1 VLPGAAIRGLQ
12 SRVICACN
20 GRVGWLFRCSAG
32 HAGLSLSFNL
42 ISIHIRLYMAYSL
55 IYLIAVVGTAVS
67 LILGVATQPGSRE
80 ETAVT
85 VTLPCPDAV
94 LQTAGTVLDPA
105 VFTDAVARWRALE
118 RLRDFR
124 SRLYG
129 CLTRRADALFEL
141 ADAVLCADH
150 AVTSLV
156 QLCLE
161 PEFTR
166 GHGALYDALS
176 AGQVDDEMLF
186 SPLAAELPQ
195 AVDGPEALAWI
206 AEHDVIDH
214 GLLDKALAGL
224 SPGDAAQVR
233 DACAR
238 WSRLRFAVD
247 ATAYPRPDAW
257 CSPGR
262 EHVHNGACH
271 CKGSSKTAPGWEYQ
285 FAAAIGHLRTA
296 WAALLD
302 VARTTP
308 ATRTAATIAQVK
320 NVLRR
325 LRAAG
330 HGHKAAPLFI
340 FDAGYSA
347 AALADG
353 LLGCP
358 VHVLVRLAAGSV
370 FYAEP
375 VAWQGR
381 CGRPA
386 RRGAAVHCLEPA
398 DFAAAAAGSGPRG
411 RKKPLPPNPGPDET
425 LVLPDTPLYGTVRA
439 EAWHDLHPL
448 IHGDRGWF
456 AGRNILPV
464 LPGTLVHV
472 TVERLPDGR
481 DPHRA
486 MWLWHAGPGPLSLDE
501 LWRAYLARFDIE
513 HAFKLVKGTLGLTA
527 AKIRAPEQADR
538 WTRLL
543 MAAHAQLLLARPL
556 AADLRRPW
564 EKHPDS
570 SRPLAPGR
578 IRRGFRNIHHDL
590 GTPARVAKP
599 SRPGP
604 GRPKGSIK
612 GPAPRYL
619 LPGEADMPR
628 TTDTTLTRQ
637 KVKT

>member
-1 VLPGAAIRGLQ
+1 MNHYVLTPLPG
-12 SRVICACN
+12 
-20 GRVGWLFRCSAG
+20 GR
-32 HAGLSLSFNL
+32 
-42 ISIHIRLYMAYSL
+42 
-55 IYLIAVVGTAVS
+55 
-67 LILGVATQPGSRE
+67 Q
-80 ETAVT
+80 
-85 VTLPCPDAV
+85 LPLLAPAS
-94 LQTAGTVLDPA
+94 LDPA
-105 VFTDAVARWRALE
+105 QLAGAVDRFLALRE
-118 RLRDFR
+118 FR
-124 SRLYG
+124 SELYA
-129 CLTRRADALFEL
+129 CLTSRADALFEL

-166 GHGALYDALS
+166 GHGALYDALA
-176 AGQVDDEMLF
+176 AGRIDDEKLF
-186 SPLAAELPQ
+186 SLLASELPQ
-195 AVDGPEALAWI
+195 AVDGPAAREWI

-214 GLLDKALAGL
+214 GLLDKTLAGL
-224 SPGDAAQVR
+224 PPGDARQVR

-271 CKGSSKTAPGWEYQ
+271 CRGSSKTAPGWEYQ
-285 FAAAIGHLRTA
+285 FTAATGHLRTA
-296 WAALLD
+296 WAALVD
-302 VARTTP
+302 VARTVP
-308 ATRTAATIAQVK
+308 ATRTAQTIAQVK
-320 NVLRR
+320 NVLGR

-330 HGHKAAPLFI
+330 HGAKAAPLFV

-375 VAWQGR
+375 VTWEGKY
-381 CGRPA
+381 GRPP

-411 RKKPLPPNPGPDET
+411 RKKPLPPNPEPDEE
-425 LVLPDTPLYGTVRA
+425 LILPGTPLYGTVRA
-439 EAWHDLHPL
+439 RAWHGVHPL

-456 AGRNILPV
+456 AGRNNLPV
-464 LPGTLVHV
+464 LPGTLIHV

-513 HAFKLVKGTLGLTA
+513 HAFKLLKATLGLTA
-527 AKIRAPEQADR
+527 AKVRAPEQADR
-538 WTRLL
+538 WVRLL
-543 MAAHAQLLLARPL
+543 MAAHAQLLLARPM

-564 EKHPDS
+564 ERHPDPA
-570 SRPLAPGR
+570 RPLTPGR
-578 IRRGFRNIHHDL
+578 VLRGFRNIRRDL

-599 SRPGP
+599 TRPGP
-604 GRPKGSIK
+604 GRPKGSSK

-619 LPGEADMPR
+619 LPGEASMPR
-628 TTDTTLTRQ
+628 TANTPLTRE

>member
-1 VLPGAAIRGLQ
+1 VLHTLPRPGSGLQ
-12 SRVICACN
+12 
-20 GRVGWLFRCSAG
+20 
-32 HAGLSLSFNL
+32 
-42 ISIHIRLYMAYSL
+42 
-55 IYLIAVVGTAVS
+55 
-67 LILGVATQPGSRE
+67 
-80 ETAVT
+80 
-85 VTLPCPDAV
+85 TLPRTAHV
-94 LQTAGTVLDPA
+94 LLAARPAGPAAPDPA
-105 VFTDAVARWRALE
+105 VFAAAVARWRALE
-118 RLRDFR
+118 RLREFR

-129 CLTRRADALFEL
+129 CLALRADALFEL

-176 AGQVDDEMLF
+176 AGRIDDEQLFSLLTAALPPLVDD
-186 SPLAAELPQ
+186 AE
-195 AVDGPEALAWI
+195 ARGWI

-214 GLLDKALAGL
+214 GLLEAALAGV
-224 SPGDAAQVR
+224 PAGQAAAVR

-238 WSRLRFAVD
+238 WTRLRFAVD
-247 ATAYPRPDAW
+247 ATAYPRPDAV

-285 FAAAIGHLRTA
+285 FTAAIGHLRTA
-296 WAALLD
+296 WAALAD

-308 ATRTAATIAQVK
+308 ATRTEQTVAQVR

-325 LRAAG
+325 LHQAG
-330 HGHKAAPLFI
+330 HAGRGTPLFI

-347 AALADG
+347 AALTDG
-353 LLGCP
+353 LVGCP
-358 VHVLVRLAAGSV
+358 AHILVRLAAGSV
-370 FYAEP
+370 FYADA
-375 VAWQGR
+375 VTWDGKN
-381 CGRPA
+381 GRPA
-386 RRGAAVHCLEPA
+386 RRGPAVHCLEPA
-398 DFAAAAAGSGPRG
+398 DFAADTGQGPKG
-411 RKKPLPPNPGPDET
+411 RTKPLPPNPEPGET

-439 EAWHDLHPL
+439 EAWHGVHPL
-448 IHGDRGWF
+448 VHGDRGWF
-456 AGRNILPV
+456 AGRKHLPV
-464 LPGTLVHV
+464 LRGTLVHV

-513 HAFKLVKGTLGLTA
+513 HAIRTLKGTLGLTA
-527 AKIRAPEQADR
+527 AKVRDPGQADR
-538 WTRLL
+538 WVQIL

-564 EKHPDS
+564 EKQPDPA
-570 SRPLAPGR
+570 RPLAPGR
-578 IRRGFRNIHHDL
+578 VRRGFRNIRRDL

-604 GRPKGSIK
+604 GRPKGSSK
-612 GPAPRYL
+612 GPAPRHL
-619 LPGEADMPR
+619 LPGEAGTPR
-628 TTDTTLTRQ
+628 TANTTLTRE

>member
-1 VLPGAAIRGLQ
+1 MLHTLPRAGSGPQTLPGTGHVPLP
-12 SRVICACN
+12 ACP
-20 GRVGWLFRCSAG
+20 
-32 HAGLSLSFNL
+32 
-42 ISIHIRLYMAYSL
+42 
-55 IYLIAVVGTAVS
+55 
-67 LILGVATQPGSRE
+67 PGP
-80 ETAVT
+80 A
-85 VTLPCPDAV
+85 PDP
-94 LQTAGTVLDPA
+94 G
-105 VFTDAVARWRALE
+105 VFTDAIARYRALE
-118 RLRDFR
+118 RLREFR
-124 SRLYG
+124 SRLYD
-129 CLTRRADALFEL
+129 CLALRADALFEL
-141 ADAVLCADH
+141 ANAVLCADH

-156 QLCLE
+156 RLCLE
-161 PEFTR
+161 REFTR
-166 GHGALYDALS
+166 GHGALYDALA
-176 AGQVDDEMLF
+176 AGRIEEERLF
-186 SPLAAELPQ
+186 SLLASELPQ

-224 SPGDAAQVR
+224 PPDNAGQVR

-238 WSRLRFAVD
+238 WGRLRFAVN

-285 FAAAIGHLRTA
+285 FTAAVGHLRTA

-308 ATRTAATIAQVK
+308 ADRTAQTIAQVK

-330 HGHKAAPLFI
+330 HGKTAAPLFI
-340 FDAGYSA
+340 FNAGYSA

-353 LLGCP
+353 LAGCP
-358 VHVLVRLAAGSV
+358 AHVLVRLAAGCV
-370 FYAEP
+370 FYADP
-375 VAWQGR
+375 VTWEGKD
-381 CGRPA
+381 GRPA

-398 DFAAAAAGSGPRG
+398 DFTAAAGPGPRG
-411 RKKPLPPNPGPDET
+411 RTKPLPPNPEPGEELT
-425 LVLPDTPLYGTVRA
+425 LPDTPLYGTVRA
-439 EAWHDLHPL
+439 EAWHGVHPL
-448 IHGDRGWF
+448 VHGDRGWF
-456 AGRNILPV
+456 AGRKHLPV
-464 LPGTLVHV
+464 LRGTLIHV

-513 HAFKLVKGTLGLTA
+513 HAIRTLKGTLGLTA
-527 AKIRAPEQADR
+527 AKVRTPEQAGR
-538 WTRLL
+538 WVRLL

-556 AADLRRPW
+556 AAGLRWPW
-564 EKHPDS
+564 EKQPDPA
-570 SRPLAPGR
+570 RPLAPGR
-578 IRRGFRNIHHDL
+578 VRRGFRNIRREL

-604 GRPKGSIK
+604 GRPKGTTK

-619 LPGEADMPR
+619 LPGEAGMPR
-628 TTDTTLTRQ
+628 TAKTALNRE

>member
-1 VLPGAAIRGLQ
+1 MPETGAVLPAA
-12 SRVICACN
+12 
-20 GRVGWLFRCSAG
+20 
-32 HAGLSLSFNL
+32 
-42 ISIHIRLYMAYSL
+42 
-55 IYLIAVVGTAVS
+55 
-67 LILGVATQPGSRE
+67 
-80 ETAVT
+80 
-85 VTLPCPDAV
+85 CPEPDR
-94 LQTAGTVLDPA
+94 A
-105 VFTDAVARWRALE
+105 VFAAAVARWQALE
-118 RLRDFR
+118 RLREFR
-124 SRLYG
+124 ARLYG
-129 CLTRRADALFEL
+129 CLARRADALFEL

-156 QLCLE
+156 RLCLE

-176 AGQVDDEMLF
+176 AGRIDDEQLF
-186 SPLAAELPQ
+186 CLLASELPQ
-195 AVDGPEALAWI
+195 AIDGPQALAWI
-206 AEHDVIDH
+206 AAHDVIDY
-214 GLLDKALAGL
+214 GLLETALAGL
-224 SPGDAAQVR
+224 SGQDAAQVR

-247 ATAYPRPDAW
+247 ATACPRPDAW

-262 EHVHNGACH
+262 EHIHNGACH
-271 CKGSSKTAPGWEYQ
+271 CKGSSKTTPGWEYQ
-285 FAAAIGHLRTA
+285 FTAAIGHLRTA
-296 WAALLD
+296 WAALTD

-308 ATRTAATIAQVK
+308 ATRTAQTITQVK

-325 LRAAG
+325 LHQAG
-330 HGHKAAPLFI
+330 HGTKAAPLFI

-347 AALADG
+347 AALTDG
-353 LLGCP
+353 LAGCP
-358 VHVLVRLAAGSV
+358 AHLLVRLAAGSV

-375 VAWQGR
+375 VTWQGR
-381 CGRPA
+381 YGRPA
-386 RRGAAVHCLEPA
+386 RRGQAVHCLEPA
-398 DFAAAAAGSGPRG
+398 GFAGAAAGARGPRG
-411 RKKPLPPNPGPDET
+411 RKQPVPPNPEPDQELT
-425 LVLPDTPLYGTVRA
+425 LPDTPLYGTVRA
-439 EAWHDLHPL
+439 QAWHRVHPL

-456 AGRNILPV
+456 AGRTHLPV
-464 LPGTLVHV
+464 LRGTLIHL

-513 HAFKLVKGTLGLTA
+513 HAFKLAKGTLGLTA
-527 AKIRAPEQADR
+527 AKVRYPEQADR
-538 WTRLL
+538 WVRLL

-564 EKHPDS
+564 EKHPDPA
-570 SRPLAPGR
+570 RPPAPGR
-578 IRRGFRNIHHDL
+578 VRRGFRNIRREL

-599 SRPGP
+599 SRAGP
-604 GRPKGSIK
+604 GRPKGSSK

-628 TTDTTLTRQ
+628 ATSTALTRE

>member
-1 VLPGAAIRGLQ
+1 VLPTLPRPGSGLQ
-12 SRVICACN
+12 
-20 GRVGWLFRCSAG
+20 
-32 HAGLSLSFNL
+32 
-42 ISIHIRLYMAYSL
+42 
-55 IYLIAVVGTAVS
+55 
-67 LILGVATQPGSRE
+67 
-80 ETAVT
+80 
-85 VTLPCPDAV
+85 TLPGTGPALPGV
-94 LQTAGTVLDPA
+94 PAGSPQPEPA
-105 VFTDAVARWRALE
+105 VFADAVARWRVLG
-118 RLRDFR
+118 RLRGFR
-124 SRLYG
+124 QSLYE
-129 CLTRRADALFEL
+129 CLTARADALSEL
-141 ADAVLCADH
+141 TDAVLCADH

-161 PEFTR
+161 PEFTG

-176 AGQVDDEMLF
+176 AGRIDDERLF
-186 SPLAAELPQ
+186 SLLASELPQ
-195 AVDGPEALAWI
+195 AVDGPQAAAWI
-206 AEHDVIDH
+206 AEHDVIGH
-214 GLLDKALAGL
+214 GLLEEALAGL
-224 SPGDAAQVR
+224 PPGDAAQVR

-285 FAAAIGHLRTA
+285 FTAAIGHLRTA
-296 WAALLD
+296 WTAVID
-302 VARTTP
+302 VARTVP
-308 ATRTAATIAQVK
+308 ATRTAQTIAQVR

-330 HGHKAAPLFI
+330 HGAKAAPLFI

-353 LLGCP
+353 LAGCP
-358 VHVLVRLAAGSV
+358 VHLLVRLAAGSV
-370 FYAEP
+370 FYAAP
-375 VAWQGR
+375 VAWEGR
-381 CGRPA
+381 YGRPA

-398 DFAAAAAGSGPRG
+398 GFAAAAAWTGPRG
-411 RKKPLPPNPGPDET
+411 RKKPLPPNPEPDET
-425 LVLPDTPLYGTVRA
+425 LMLPDTPLYGTVRA
-439 EAWHDLHPL
+439 EAWHDVHPL

-456 AGRNILPV
+456 AGRKNLPV
-464 LPGTLVHV
+464 LPGTLIHL

-486 MWLWHAGPGPLSLDE
+486 MWLWHAGPGPLSPDE

-513 HAFKLVKGTLGLTA
+513 HAFKLLKGTLGLTA
-527 AKIRAPEQADR
+527 AKVRAPEQADR
-538 WTRLL
+538 WVRLL

-556 AADLRRPW
+556 AASLRRPW
-564 EKHPDS
+564 EKRPDPA
-570 SRPLAPGR
+570 RPLAPGR
-578 IRRGFRNIHHDL
+578 VRRGFRNIRRDL

-604 GRPKGSIK
+604 GRPKGSSK

-628 TTDTTLTRQ
+628 MAKLALNRE

>member
-1 VLPGAAIRGLQ
+1 VLHTLPRPGPGLQTLPGTG
-12 SRVICACN
+12 
-20 GRVGWLFRCSAG
+20 
-32 HAGLSLSFNL
+32 
-42 ISIHIRLYMAYSL
+42 
-55 IYLIAVVGTAVS
+55 
-67 LILGVATQPGSRE
+67 P
-80 ETAVT
+80 
-85 VTLPCPDAV
+85 AV
-94 LQTAGTVLDPA
+94 LSMPAGGPEPDPA
-105 VFTDAVARWRALE
+105 VFADAVARYRVLE
-118 RLRDFR
+118 RLRGFR
-124 SRLYG
+124 QLLYE
-129 CLTRRADALFEL
+129 CLTARADALFEL

-176 AGQVDDEMLF
+176 AGRIDDERLF
-186 SPLAAELPQ
+186 SLLAAELPQ
-195 AVDGPEALAWI
+195 AVDGPQALAWI

-214 GLLDKALAGL
+214 GLLEQALAGL
-224 SPGDAAQVR
+224 PAGDAWQVR

-238 WSRLRFAVD
+238 WGRLRFAVD

-262 EHVHNGACH
+262 EHVHHGACH
-271 CKGSSKTAPGWEYQ
+271 CRGSSKTVPGWEYQ
-285 FAAAIGHLRTA
+285 FTAAIGHLRTA
-296 WAALLD
+296 WAALTD
-302 VARTTP
+302 VVRTTP
-308 ATRTAATIAQVK
+308 ADRTARTIAQVR

-325 LRAAG
+325 LHAAG
-330 HGHKAAPLFI
+330 HGRNAAPLFI

-353 LLGCP
+353 LAGCP
-358 VHVLVRLAAGSV
+358 AHILVRLAAGSV

-375 VAWQGR
+375 VTWDGKY
-381 CGRPA
+381 GRPA
-386 RRGAAVHCLEPA
+386 RRGPEVHCLEQEDPGT
-398 DFAAAAAGSGPRG
+398 AAAGRGPRG
-411 RKKPLPPNPGPDET
+411 RKKPLPPNPEPDEELT
-425 LVLPDTPLYGTVRA
+425 LPGTPLYGTVRA
-439 EAWHDLHPL
+439 EAWHGVHPL

-456 AGRNILPV
+456 AGRTHLPV

-513 HAFKLVKGTLGLTA
+513 HAFKFVKRALGLTA
-527 AKIRAPEQADR
+527 AKIRTPEQADR
-538 WTRLL
+538 WVRLL

-564 EKHPDS
+564 EKHPGPA
-570 SRPLAPGR
+570 RPLAPDR
-578 IRRGFRNIHHDL
+578 VRRGFRNIRPDL

-604 GRPKGSIK
+604 GRPKGSSK
-612 GPAPRYL
+612 GPAPRHL
-619 LPGEADMPR
+619 LPGEAGTPR
-628 TTDTTLTRQ
+628 TTQVTLTRE

>member
-1 VLPGAAIRGLQ
+1 VPSAPAGA
-12 SRVICACN
+12 
-20 GRVGWLFRCSAG
+20 
-32 HAGLSLSFNL
+32 
-42 ISIHIRLYMAYSL
+42 
-55 IYLIAVVGTAVS
+55 
-67 LILGVATQPGSRE
+67 
-80 ETAVT
+80 
-85 VTLPCPDAV
+85 PD
-94 LQTAGTVLDPA
+94 PS
-105 VFTDAVARWRALE
+105 VFTSAVARYRAAE
-118 RLRDFR
+118 RLRAFR
-124 SRLYG
+124 ESLYE
-129 CLTRRADALFEL
+129 CLNARADALFEL

-176 AGQVDDEMLF
+176 AGRIDEEKLLCLL
-186 SPLAAELPQ
+186 SEELPG
-195 AVDGPEALAWI
+195 AVDGPEARAWI

-214 GLLDKALAGL
+214 GLLEQALAGL
-224 SPGDAAQVR
+224 PAEDAAQVR

-238 WSRLRFAVD
+238 WTRLRFAVD

-285 FAAAIGHLRTA
+285 FTAAIGHLRTA
-296 WAALLD
+296 WTAIVD
-302 VARTTP
+302 VARTVP
-308 ATRTAATIAQVK
+308 ATRTAQTIAQVK

-325 LRAAG
+325 LRATG
-330 HGHKAAPLFI
+330 HGAKAAPLFV

-358 VHVLVRLAAGSV
+358 AHVLVRLAAGNV

-375 VAWQGR
+375 VAWEGR
-381 CGRPA
+381 HGRPA
-386 RRGAAVHCLEPA
+386 RRGAAVHCLDPA
-398 DFAAAAAGSGPRG
+398 DFAAAAAGNGPRG
-411 RKKPLPPNPGPDET
+411 RKKPLPPNPEPDET
-425 LVLPDTPLYGTVRA
+425 LILPDTPLYGTVRA
-439 EAWHDLHPL
+439 EAWHGVHPL

-456 AGRNILPV
+456 AGRKNLPV
-464 LPGTLVHV
+464 LPGALIHV

-513 HAFKLVKGTLGLTA
+513 HAFKLLKGTLGLTA
-527 AKIRAPEQADR
+527 AKVRAPEQADR
-538 WTRLL
+538 WVRLL
-543 MAAHAQLLLARPL
+543 MAAHAQLLLARPM
-556 AADLRRPW
+556 AGDLRRPW
-564 EKHPDS
+564 EKHPDP

-578 IRRGFRNIHHDL
+578 VRRGFRNIRREL

-604 GRPKGSIK
+604 GRPKGSSK
-612 GPAPRYL
+612 GPAPRHL

-628 TTDTTLTRQ
+628 TEKTALTRD

>member
-1 VLPGAAIRGLQ
+1 LNHHVLTPLPGARQ
-12 SRVICACN
+12 
-20 GRVGWLFRCSAG
+20 
-32 HAGLSLSFNL
+32 
-42 ISIHIRLYMAYSL
+42 
-55 IYLIAVVGTAVS
+55 
-67 LILGVATQPGSRE
+67 
-80 ETAVT
+80 
-85 VTLPCPDAV
+85 LPLLAPAS
-94 LQTAGTVLDPA
+94 LDPA
-105 VFTDAVARWRALE
+105 QLAGAVDRFLALRE
-118 RLRDFR
+118 FR
-124 SRLYG
+124 SELYA
-129 CLTRRADALFEL
+129 CLTSRADALFEL

-166 GHGALYDALS
+166 GHGALYDALA
-176 AGQVDDEMLF
+176 AGRIDEEKLF
-186 SPLAAELPQ
+186 SLLASELPQ
-195 AVDGPEALAWI
+195 AVDGPAAREWI
-206 AEHDVIDH
+206 AGHDVIDH

-224 SPGDAAQVR
+224 PPDDARQVR

-271 CKGSSKTAPGWEYQ
+271 CRGSSKTAPGWEYQ
-285 FAAAIGHLRTA
+285 FTAAIGHLRTA
-296 WAALLD
+296 WAALVD
-302 VARTTP
+302 VARTVP
-308 ATRTAATIAQVK
+308 ATRTAQTIAQVK
-320 NVLRR
+320 NVLAR
-325 LRAAG
+325 LPAAG
-330 HGHKAAPLFI
+330 HGAKAAPLFV

-375 VAWQGR
+375 VTWEGKY
-381 CGRPA
+381 GRPP

-411 RKKPLPPNPGPDET
+411 RKKPLPPNPEPDEE
-425 LVLPDTPLYGTVRA
+425 LILPGTPLYGTVRA
-439 EAWHDLHPL
+439 RAWHGVHPL

-456 AGRNILPV
+456 AGRNNLPV
-464 LPGTLVHV
+464 LPGTLIHV

-513 HAFKLVKGTLGLTA
+513 HAFKLLKATLGLTA
-527 AKIRAPEQADR
+527 AKVRAPEQADR
-538 WTRLL
+538 WVRLL

-556 AADLRRPW
+556 ADGLRRPW
-564 EKHPDS
+564 EKHPDPA
-570 SRPLAPGR
+570 RPLAPAR
-578 IRRGFRNIHHDL
+578 VRRGFRNIRRDL

-599 SRPGP
+599 TRPGP
-604 GRPKGSIK
+604 GRPKGSSK

-619 LPGEADMPR
+619 LPGEASMPR
-628 TTDTTLTRQ
+628 TANTPLTRE

>member
-1 VLPGAAIRGLQ
+1 MLHRLPRPGSGLQTLPGTGPA
-12 SRVICACN
+12 VP
-20 GRVGWLFRCSAG
+20 SAPSG
-32 HAGLSLSFNL
+32 A
-42 ISIHIRLYMAYSL
+42 
-55 IYLIAVVGTAVS
+55 
-67 LILGVATQPGSRE
+67 P
-80 ETAVT
+80 
-85 VTLPCPDAV
+85 
-94 LQTAGTVLDPA
+94 DPA
-105 VFTDAVARWRALE
+105 VFTGAVARYRALE
-118 RLRDFR
+118 RLRGFR
-124 SRLYG
+124 QSLYE
-129 CLTRRADALFEL
+129 CLGARADALFEL

-156 QLCLE
+156 RLCLE

-166 GHGALYDALS
+166 GHGALYDALA
-176 AGQVDDEMLF
+176 AGRIDDEKLF
-186 SPLAAELPQ
+186 SLLAAELPQ
-195 AVDGPEALAWI
+195 SVDGPEARTWI
-206 AEHDVIDH
+206 AEHDVIDC
-214 GLLDKALAGL
+214 GVLDKALAGL
-224 SPGDAAQVR
+224 PAGDAAQVR

-247 ATAYPRPDAW
+247 ATACPRPGAW

-285 FAAAIGHLRTA
+285 FTAAIGHLRTA
-296 WAALLD
+296 WAALVD

-308 ATRTAATIAQVK
+308 ATRTGATIAQVK
-320 NVLRR
+320 DVLRR

-330 HGHKAAPLFI
+330 HGRKAAPLFV

-347 AALADG
+347 AALTDG

-358 VHVLVRLAAGSV
+358 VHVLVRLPAGSV

-375 VAWQGR
+375 VTWEGR
-381 CGRPA
+381 YGRPP

-398 DFAAAAAGSGPRG
+398 DFAAAASGSGPRG
-411 RKKPLPPNPGPDET
+411 RKKPLPPNPEPDEA

-439 EAWHDLHPL
+439 EAWHRVHPL

-456 AGRNILPV
+456 AGRENLPV

-472 TVERLPDGR
+472 TVDQLPDGR

-513 HAFKLVKGTLGLTA
+513 HAFKLAKGTLGLTA
-527 AKIRAPEQADR
+527 AKVRNPEQADR
-538 WTRLL
+538 WARIV
-543 MAAHAQLLLARPL
+543 MAAYAQLLLALPL

-564 EKHPDS
+564 EKQPGPG
-570 SRPLAPGR
+570 RPLAPGR
-578 IRRGFRNIHHDL
+578 VRRGFRNIRRDL

-599 SRPGP
+599 TRPGP
-604 GRPKGSIK
+604 GRPKGSSK

-628 TTDTTLTRQ
+628 TEKPALTRE